1 MEKFLL
7 NNYDYIKYLLYI
19 DSKADVYNK
28 MA

>member
-1 MEKFLL
+1 MEKFSL

>member
-7 NNYDYIKYLLYI
+7 NYYDYINYLLYI